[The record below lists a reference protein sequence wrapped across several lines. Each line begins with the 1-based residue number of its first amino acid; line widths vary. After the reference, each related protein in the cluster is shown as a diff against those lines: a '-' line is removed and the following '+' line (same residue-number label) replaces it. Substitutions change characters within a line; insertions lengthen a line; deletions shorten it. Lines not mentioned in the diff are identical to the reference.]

1 LCYLQI
7 RNEQLSNT
15 VRKVQGECDF
25 VLKQASAAAEKQE
38 TLAAQLAKLTKSLE
52 QTEER
57 MKKGL
62 QETKVRTELMVG
74 SYSYSVAFFSRRIE
88 WALGPVKT

>member
-1 LCYLQI
+1 LCCLQI
-7 RNEQLSNT
+7 RNEQLSNI
-15 VRKVQGECDF
+15 VRKVQGECEF

-38 TLAAQLAKLTKSLE
+38 ALAAQLAKLTKSLE

-57 MKKGL
+57 IKKSL

-74 SYSYSVAFFSRRIE
+74 RLTWMLARDSVVWTNPA
-88 WALGPVKT
+88 ALS

>member
-1 LCYLQI
+1 MWPSQLACLLPLKQLQGSLSDNRNRWIYCSLQI

-15 VRKVQGECDF
+15 VRKVQGECGF

-38 TLAAQLAKLTKSLE
+38 MLAAQLAKLTSSLE

-57 MKKGL
+57 IKKSM
-62 QETKVRTELMVG
+62 QESKVG
-74 SYSYSVAFFSRRIE
+74 
-88 WALGPVKT
+88 